1 MCLFNSFKNIKY
13 KFKFRYYKLI
23 CKGTSVYSAYT
34 GLSNKAISLLKL
46 KKKKKDLQ
54 RGMLTKLA
62 SIVHIPKI

>member
-46 KKKKKDLQ
+46 KKKKKIC
-54 RGMLTKLA
+54 KEEC
-62 SIVHIPKI
+62 